1 MRRAAA
7 VLAVLI
13 LAGCAAAP
21 APTAAPHVTP
31 SAATATTAHIPP
43 FARGPY
49 EPFSREAAV
58 QIALGEW
65 RAFRQP
71 VVYPNVELPED
82 EEREEGLWQRVGLY
96 WWLGLDPSWPQSAW
110 TGIHDENGQVFP
122 AGRDGFYA
130 WSAAFISYVMRLAG
144 AGASFPYSETHSDY
158 IDAAA
163 RHEPGVALEAERIEA
178 YAPQRGD
185 LICLWRGGRPVTF
198 DQLPIGRFPGHCDI
212 VVELKPGQLDVI
224 GGNVD
229 NAVAMKYIPVTAD
242 GHLAGPDGVVL
253 DPDHHWF
260 VVLKVL
266 YQRDGTSPPSN
277 AISALPSIGDGLAQ
291 NPAAATSRPRPAL
304 IIASASPGSRSSAN
318 R

>member
-1 MRRAAA
+1 MRQSAAILLA
-7 VLAVLI
+7 LVLG
-13 LAGCAAAP
+13 GCAVAPPPAQVSARAP
-21 APTAAPHVTP
+21 AT
-31 SAATATTAHIPP
+31 TATTAHIPP
-43 FARGPY
+43 FARWPY

-71 VVYPNVELPED
+71 VVFPNIELPED

-96 WWLGLDPSWPQSAW
+96 WWLGLDPSWRESGW

-122 AGRDGFYA
+122 AGRDGFFA
-130 WSAAFISYVMRLAG
+130 WSAAFISYVMRMAG
-144 AGASFPYSETHSDY
+144 AGGSFPYSATHADY

-163 RHEPGVALEAERIEA
+163 RHDPGVALDAERVEV

-185 LICLWRGGRPVTF
+185 LICLWRGKQPVTF
-198 DQLPIGRFPGHCDI
+198 VQLPTDRFPGHCDM
-212 VVELKPGQLDVI
+212 VVDIKPGQLDVI

-266 YQRDGTSPPSN
+266 YQRDGTAPPT
-277 AISALPSIGDGLAQ
+277 AISG
-291 NPAAATSRPRPAL
+291 
-304 IIASASPGSRSSAN
+304 ASPIAN
-318 R
+318 GPA